1 MGLFFAVF
9 LSIYAAIN
17 YYIFIR
23 GWQALVGFPHLR
35 IIYSFVFVILFAS
48 YIIAKIFVKSLPA
61 FLYDILMWF
70 GSFWFAFMIYF
81 LLAVICIDLIRLVL
95 NYFNLMPEAVK
106 QNYIYARQMLGI
118 AVIFIVSLI
127 VLFGYLNTTHL
138 KVKELNLKLHKG
150 KSQLSSLNAVMISDV
165 HLSPMDD
172 EEFLSKI
179 VKKINVLNPDII
191 FIPGDL
197 FDDHAGVLNE
207 RSIGKALFNLKPKLG
222 IYASTGNHEFING
235 IDSAIAYMT
244 NHGLKVIRDSSVMID
259 NSFYIVGRDDRS
271 KKQFTGEDRKSLEEI
286 VKGLDKDYPL
296 ILMDHTPFGLGE
308 AENNNIDLQL
318 SGHTHHGQMFPANLI
333 TKMIYE
339 MSWGYLKKDKTQY
352 YVSCGVGTWGPRVRI
367 GSNSEIV
374 NLKIKFAD

>member
-1 MGLFFAVF
+1 MALFFAVF
-9 LSIYAAIN
+9 FSIYAAIN

-23 GWQALVGFPHLR
+23 GWQALAGYSHLR
-35 IIYSFVFVILFAS
+35 IIYSFLFIILFAS

-81 LLAVICIDLIRLVL
+81 LLAVICIDLVRFVL
-95 NYFNLMPEAVK
+95 NHLNLIPASIK
-106 QNYIYARQMLGI
+106 QHYTLAKQILG
-118 AVIFIVSLI
+118 VIVLLVVGFT

-150 KSQLSSLNAVMISDV
+150 KSHLSALNAVMISDV
-165 HLSPMDD
+165 HLSPMDN
-172 EEFLSKI
+172 EQFLSKI
-179 VKKINVLNPDII
+179 VNKINTLNPDII

-197 FDDHAGVLNE
+197 FDDHASVLNE
-207 RSIGKALFNLKPKLG
+207 RNIGKALFNLKPKFG
-222 IYASTGNHEFING
+222 VYASTGNHEFING

-244 NHGLKVIRDSSVMID
+244 NHGLKVIRDSSVLID
-259 NSFYIVGRDDRS
+259 DSFYIVGRDDRS
-271 KKQFTGEDRKSLEEI
+271 KKQFTGTDRKSLEEI
-286 VKGLDKDYPL
+286 LTGLDKDYPA

-308 AENNNIDLQL
+308 AEKNNIDLQL

-339 MSWGYLKKDKTQY
+339 MSWGYLRKGMTQY

-367 GSNSEIV
+367 GSSSEIV
-374 NLKIKFAD
+374 NLKIRFVD